1 MCSVDATELLNKSS
15 AEVKSEHSAHV
26 ISSDV
31 LMQRTKHLF
40 NWTKKLVFEDD
51 SSCVTLQK
59 ISASVQMFQ
68 FPKTKEE
75 TLTL

>member
-1 MCSVDATELLNKSS
+1 MISSMCQCVDAENE
-15 AEVKSEHSAHV
+15 AP
-26 ISSDV
+26 
-31 LMQRTKHLF
+31 F